1 MKKRLIYLLVAIV
14 YIVSCLTLVAFADNN
29 ININKDNNNNINNNY
44 TVTGTTAPV
53 YIQTAGYTP
62 SVTAGSW
69 TTLSVSLQS
78 LEGEASSF
86 MAVATTDSSLT
97 VGEVSWFGTSN
108 APTFSFGVYTPQ
120 DISAGKYTVNLT
132 VYMFDSSEKYIGSS
146 DYTTSVNV
154 VGGYEVTPEL
164 EFGSFSTDIDTIEP
178 GDSFKLMFVLKNTG
192 TADLTNV
199 KVTLPGL
206 NGSKFVIDG
215 GFSYKT
221 VDVIRSGDI
230 AVVVFDLIACDGI
243 SSVRET
249 VSAMAE
255 YTYDSKAYTAESDIV
270 LSCLPKNNSYADE
283 DMALTVTGY
292 KASSNR
298 IKSGRVFTLSVTV
311 NNSSDKDIDKARL
324 NIMGLDG
331 SKFAVNSGLT
341 YKDFSIGA
349 GESKTLSFELIG
361 CDGISSTK
369 EVLSVMLSYGDYSD
383 TLYCTLTCK
392 PETTAAETEVFAPNI
407 IIKDY
412 SFGGDAVIAGTQ
424 FPLTV
429 QFENASSDA
438 VIENLKI
445 TVNGGSSSIDGS
457 IAYSASNSANSFF
470 IEKLDTKATDSITL
484 EMLAKSDAK
493 PNSYPIEITFSYEYT
508 VNGKRYQASTV
519 RETLNIP
526 LQQEDRLTVNEPSYP
541 NWTVGLNEAAYI
553 STSLVNMGKSGVYNV
568 TVTIEGE
575 GFTMDEPSYYI
586 GNIESG
592 SMEYYDSEI
601 YPTQEGTIN
610 CTLVVTYEDANGNA
624 KEKRIDYSIEATD
637 YYSDYAYDEPIMGD
651 DFYYEEP
658 IDSGSGSLPTW
669 VWYAIGGGAVLIVAV
684 VIIVIA
690 VTKKKKKAAYAAE
703 YDDED
708 I

>member
-14 YIVSCLTLVAFADNN
+14 YIVSCLTLVAFADDNT
-29 ININKDNNNNINNNY
+29 INKDNTNINNSLVK
-44 TVTGTTAPV
+44 TSPV
-53 YIQTAGYTP
+53 YIQTNTYTP
-62 SVTAGSW
+62 SVLAGSW
-69 TTLSVSLQS
+69 TTLSVSLQC
-78 LEGEASSF
+78 LEGEAASF
-86 MAVATTDSSLT
+86 MAVATADSSLS
-97 VGEVSWFGTSN
+97 VGEVSQSGTTA
-108 APTFSFGVYTPQ
+108 APTFTFGVYVPQ
-120 DISAGKYTVNLT
+120 NLSEGKYTVNLT
-132 VYMFDSSEKYIGSS
+132 VYMFDENKNYIGSS
-146 DYTTSVNV
+146 DYAASVNV
-154 VGGYEVTPEL
+154 SGGYEVTPAL
-164 EFGSFSTDIDTIEP
+164 EFGSYNTDVDTIRP
-178 GDSFKLMFVLKNTG
+178 GDSFKLMFVLRNTG

-206 NGSKFVIDG
+206 NSSKFVIDG
-215 GFSYKT
+215 GFTYKT
-221 VDVIRSGDI
+221 VDIKRGDY
-230 AVVVFDLIACDGI
+230 AVVAFDLIACDGI

-249 VSAMAE
+249 VSASAE
-255 YTYDSKAYTAESDIV
+255 YTYDSKVYTVDSDVV
-270 LSCLPKNNSYADE
+270 LVCQPKENSYGDE
-283 DMALTVTGY
+283 DMCLTVTGY
-292 KASSNR
+292 KASSDR
-298 IKSGRVFTLSVTV
+298 IKSGRVFTLSITV
-311 NNSSDKDIDKARL
+311 NNSSDNDIDKARL

-341 YKDFSIGA
+341 YKDFSILA

-392 PETTAAETEVFAPNI
+392 PETSVKETEVFAPNI

-412 SFGGDAVIAGTQ
+412 SFGGEAVIAGTQ

-429 QFENASSDA
+429 EFENASSEA

-470 IEKLDTKATDSITL
+470 IEKLDSKSTDSVTL

-493 PNSYPIEITFSYEYT
+493 PNSYPIEITFAYEYT

-541 NWTVGLNEAAYI
+541 NWTVGLEESAYI

-575 GFTMDEPSYYI
+575 GFRMDEPSYYI

-610 CTLVVTYEDANGNA
+610 CTLVVTYEDANGNS
-624 KEKRIDYSIEATD
+624 KEKRLEYSIEAID

-658 IDSGSGSLPTW
+658 IDNGAGSLPIW
-669 VWYAIGGGAVLIVAV
+669 VIIAAGAGVV
-684 VIIVIA
+684 VIVLVVVIV
-690 VTKKKKKAAYAAE
+690 VVKKNKKKAALKAE

>member
-1 MKKRLIYLLVAIV
+1 MKRKLMYLLVAVI
-14 YIVSCLTLVAFADNN
+14 YIMSCLTLTAVADDGIIGGSISTEKPMYAQFNQVTP
-29 ININKDNNNNINNNY
+29 
-44 TVTGTTAPV
+44 TVA
-53 YIQTAGYTP
+53 AGGITYAT
-62 SVTAGSW
+62 
-69 TTLSVSLQS
+69 VSLTS
-78 LEGEASSF
+78 ISGTAASF
-86 MAVATTDSSLT
+86 KATASATSNIT
-97 VGEVSWFGTSN
+97 VGEVTYTGT
-108 APTFSFGVYTPQ
+108 PTSPSFNFMVYVPQ
-120 DISAGKYTVNLT
+120 GTDTGKYDIALT
-132 VYMFDSSEKYIGSS
+132 VYMFGENDEYLGTSTYNV
-146 DYTTSVNV
+146 SVNV
-154 VGGYEVTPEL
+154 VGETIRTPGL
-164 EFGSFSTDIDTIEP
+164 EFGSYSTDVEVIKA
-178 GDSFKLMFVLKNTG
+178 GDSFKLMFILTNTG
-192 TADLTNV
+192 NTDLTNI

-206 NGSKFVIDG
+206 SSSKFVIDG
-215 GFSYKT
+215 GFTYKT
-221 VDVIRSGDI
+221 VDIIKSGDF
-230 AVVVFDLIACDGI
+230 AAVVFDLIACDGI
-243 SSVRET
+243 SSLRET
-249 VSAMAE
+249 VNVAAD
-255 YTYDSKAYTAESDIV
+255 YTYNSTDYSTESSVI
-270 LSCLPKNNSYADE
+270 LSCEPSDDYSSSDKDSMSLSI
-283 DMALTVTGY
+283 TGY

-298 IKSGRVFTLSVTV
+298 IKSGRVFTLDITV
-311 NNSSDKDIDKARL
+311 KNSSDKDIDKARL
-324 NIMGLDG
+324 NILGLDG

-349 GESKTLSFELIG
+349 GESKTLSFELVG

-369 EVLSVMLSYGDYSD
+369 EVLSAALSYGSYTD
-383 TLYCTLTCK
+383 TVYCTLSCK
-392 PETTAAETEVFAPNI
+392 PETQSSSTEVFAPNI

-412 SFGGDAVIAGTQ
+412 SFGGDAVIAGSE

-470 IEKLDTKATDSITL
+470 IEKLDSKATDSITL

-493 PNSYPIEITFSYEYT
+493 PNSYPIEITFAYEYT

-541 NWTVGLNEAAYI
+541 NWTVGLNESAYI

-575 GFTMDEPSYYI
+575 GFRMDEPSYYI

-624 KEKRIDYSIEATD
+624 KEKRIDYSIEAIDYYTD
-637 YYSDYAYDEPIMGD
+637 YADVEPIMGD
-651 DFYYEEP
+651 DFYYEDPMPTE
-658 IDSGSGSLPTW
+658 SGILPTW
-669 VWYAIGGGAVLIVAV
+669 AWYAIGGGAVAMVAV
-684 VIIVIA
+684 VVIVI
-690 VTKKKKKAAYAAE
+690 VVKKKKKKAAYTAE